1 MSRRQVTE
9 MVPRS
14 LDELTDGPGS
24 TRETLERE
32 FGAYGVVVMPGD
44 AEAPILTPPVRGA
57 LHQWLFEM
65 NAEAELKAVGLKSRS
80 RCLLS
85 GPPGCGK
92 TTLAHHITA
101 RLGVPMVVIQSSA
114 MVDSKLG
121 GTGGNIRKLFRSAR
135 RGSHDVA
142 LFFDEF
148 DAMARSRE
156 NLGDQACDN
165 EVANITIA
173 LLQEFDQHDGLLF
186 AATNVAKGID
196 AAIWRRFELQIEIDL
211 PGAAETFAIVTMY
224 LKPFVADEETI
235 IALASV
241 LSKASPALIREVC
254 EGIKRAM
261 VLGPR
266 MNLSTAL
273 HDIALR
279 ISVSSAPAEGMPVP
293 MLWDDPR
300 TAIDLLAAAPWPPER
315 AG

>member
-1 MSRRQVTE
+1 MSRRRTE
-9 MVPRS
+9 RIEPTT
-14 LDELTDGPGS
+14 LEELRGDPGS
-24 TRETLERE
+24 SRGDLEKE
-32 FGAYGVVVMPGD
+32 FGAYGVIVMPGD

-65 NAEAELKAVGLKSRS
+65 NAEDELKAVGLKSRS

-114 MVDSKLG
+114 MISGSLG
-121 GTGGNIRKLFRSAR
+121 GTGSNIRKLFRAAR
-135 RGSHDVA
+135 RGGHDVA

-156 NLGDQACDN
+156 KLGDQACDN

-196 AAIWRRFELQIEIDL
+196 PAIWRRFQLQIEIDL
-211 PGAAETFAIVTMY
+211 PGAAERFAIVSMY
-224 LKPFVADEETI
+224 LAPYVASDEA
-235 IALASV
+235 IAGIADAFEQ
-241 LSKASPALIREVC
+241 ASPAMIREGC
-254 EGIKRAM
+254 EAIKRSL

-266 MNLSTAL
+266 MKLPTDLPSIMA
-273 HDIALR
+273 R
-279 ISVSSAPAEGMPVP
+279 FSVSSAPSEDMAEPK
-293 MLWDDPR
+293 LWSEPR
-300 TAIDLLAAAPWPPER
+300 TVMKNLAALPWPPER

>member
-1 MSRRQVTE
+1 MSRRKVTE
-9 MVPRS
+9 LVPRS
-14 LDELTDGPGS
+14 LEELTDGPGS

-101 RLGVPMVVIQSSA
+101 RLGVPMVVIQSAA
-114 MVDSKLG
+114 MVDGKLG

-135 RGSHDVA
+135 RNSHDVA

-156 NLGDQACDN
+156 KLGDQACDN

-196 AAIWRRFELQIEIDL
+196 PAIWRRFELQIEIDL
-211 PGAAETFAIVTMY
+211 PGPAESFAIVSMY
-224 LKPFVADEETI
+224 LAPYLAADETI
-235 IALASV
+235 AALAEVFNS
-241 LSKASPALIREVC
+241 ASPALIREAC
-254 EGIKRAM
+254 EGIKRAL

-266 MNLSTAL
+266 MNLSTDL

-279 ISVSSAPAEGMPVP
+279 ISASSAPAEGMPVP

-300 TAIDLLAAAPWPPER
+300 AAMRLLADQPWPPER